1 MDSPARGRRAL
12 CIGLETNDHESG
24 SPDPRGASRHLTG
37 ERVRDLADA
46 LTGAGYGCATRLDV
60 PGRWVADEV
69 LDFLERRR
77 SDDLCVIYVTGHGT
91 PGSLRPDAHGT
102 PEGGWLD
109 HVLSAGPL
117 DSSDAFRP
125 PVLLL
130 IDTCHAPGTT
140 SRWHPRHLPPRT
152 WLILGTGGRHDPGPV
167 GTLGRRIASTLRRL
181 GDGALDVDPALPAVP
196 LHMLASEVRREAV
209 YDAGEKVIVLGPSDR
224 GSPEDETPPF
234 FPNPAYLG
242 GRRRSRLSR
251 TTAPGVLPFLED
263 ADGGLDHQH
272 FMERASGTSAVAEHG
287 RGVLGRFTGR
297 RRELAAL
304 SDWLD
309 DPEARGPAV
318 VTGAPGAGKSALL
331 GVLVCAAH
339 PELREASRDLWQRAH
354 PTPLPVGTGF
364 AAVHARQRGL
374 SEICASLAR
383 QLDVTA
389 HNPRQF
395 LKAAKGMSVQP
406 VIVVDALDEMP
417 KGIDVMNQLLM
428 PLSLEGRDDGRSLAR
443 VLVATRD
450 YPEFGRLIDAAAGGG
465 LLVDLD
471 CVPPDELAA
480 DVAEYVTGILRTT
493 RGFRHRGSVVHTFAR
508 ALAATLVD
516 RGSPQ
521 SAWGAFLV
529 AGLWARTLVNSGF
542 DTAITADEA
551 AEAAHRVPR
560 SLTELLELELRSQP
574 ELFWLRPVLTALG
587 TAHGQGMPASVLR
600 RIAPLFAGDHGP
612 LPSAPSSATVKET
625 LGAARFY
632 LRTVTDTN
640 GALLYRLFHQSIAN
654 HLVDDFEQSGRIPNW
669 RQALLDRLFAPL
681 GSPPARNWDAAEP
694 YVLRHVMGLAREA
707 GREQELFDDA
717 EFLIRA
723 DPGSLD
729 GLRSA
734 CSGSLGLPPRVLEQ
748 LLDRRSPL
756 RERRMAASLTA
767 LRTGDAELAHRLAAP
782 VHGAPLPWIPWWT
795 TPLSPPPDRIVALPS
810 DHRTELFVLDTGSG
824 RHGVLEGQTGRTAEP
839 EGPDLPD
846 LVDAERISLAGHA
859 VALVTDGT
867 GHQWIHQPGTPRLI
881 DAGRSAA
888 SWRPSG
894 PGSLPSGPGPA
905 GPSARALFDGRLVVC
920 LGTRDGS
927 VIVEDALDG
936 HRIVGREGAH
946 NGPVTALVARY
957 DASGLSVLS
966 GGADGS
972 VWSWRPGR
980 DRGERVLLLD
990 DPVRALDI
998 TADDEL
1004 FVSSGQ
1010 GLSAF
1015 RGGLPAAEG
1024 RTGKG

>member
-12 CIGLETNDHESG
+12 CIGIETNDHESG
-24 SPDPRGASRHLTG
+24 SPDPHGASRHPTAKRVG
-37 ERVRDLADA
+37 EFAEA
-46 LTGAGYGCATRLDV
+46 LIGAGYRCGIKLEI
-60 PGRWVADEV
+60 PSPWVAEEV
-69 LDFLERRR
+69 GFFLERRR
-77 SDDLCVIYVTGHGT
+77 SDDLCVIYLTGHGT
-91 PGSLRPDAHGT
+91 LGPGSRHRGVHDAL
-102 PEGGWLD
+102 EGHWLD
-109 HVLSAGPL
+109 HVLSVGPL
-117 DSSDAFRP
+117 GSPDAFRP
-125 PVLLL
+125 PVLLVVD
-130 IDTCHAPGTT
+130 ICHVSEAL
-140 SRWHPRHLPPRT
+140 SRWQPRHLPPHT
-152 WLILGTGGRHDPGPV
+152 WLILGTGGRHDYGPV
-167 GTLGRRIASTLRRL
+167 GTLSRRIVSTLRRL

-196 LHMLASEVRREAV
+196 LHMLASEVRRETV
-209 YDAGEKVIVLGPSDR
+209 YDTGEKVIVLGPSGR
-224 GSPEDETPPF
+224 GGPEDDAPPF

-242 GRRRSRLSR
+242 GRRHGRLSR
-251 TTAPGVLPFLED
+251 TAAPGALPFLEST
-263 ADGGLDHQH
+263 DGGLDHQH

-297 RRELAAL
+297 HRELEAL
-304 SDWLD
+304 SDWLN

-354 PTPLPVGTGF
+354 RTPLPVRTGF

-389 HNPRQF
+389 HDPRQF
-395 LKAAKGMSVQP
+395 LKAVKGMSVQP
-406 VIVVDALDEMP
+406 VIVVDALDEMA
-417 KGIDVMNQLLM
+417 KGTDVMDRLLM
-428 PLSLEGRDDGRSLAR
+428 PLSLKRRDDGRSLAR

-450 YPEFGRLIDAAAGGG
+450 YPEFGRLIDAAAGDG

-471 CVPPDELAA
+471 RVPPDELAA
-480 DVAEYVTGILRTT
+480 DVAEYVTEILRTT

-508 ALAATLVD
+508 VLAATLVD
-516 RGSPQ
+516 RNSPQ
-521 SAWGAFLV
+521 TAWGAFLV
-529 AGLWARTLVNSGF
+529 AGLWARTLVNSGS
-542 DTAITADEA
+542 DAVNTMDEA
-551 AEAAHRVPR
+551 VEAARRVPQ
-560 SLTELLELELRSQP
+560 SLTELLELELRSRP

-600 RIAPLFAGDHGP
+600 RIAPIFASDGGT
-612 LPSAPSSATVKET
+612 LPSAPSSAAVKET

-640 GALLYRLFHQSIAN
+640 GTLLYRLFHQSVADY
-654 HLVDDFEQSGRIPNW
+654 LVDDFERSGGPPGW
-669 RQALLDRLFAPL
+669 RQALLDRLFASL
-681 GSPPARNWDAAEP
+681 GSPPTRDWEAAEP
-694 YVLRHVMGLAREA
+694 YVLRHVMPLAREV
-707 GREQELFDDA
+707 GREQELFDDP

-723 DPGSLD
+723 DPRSVD
-729 GLRSA
+729 DLRFVHS
-734 CSGSLGLPPRVLEQ
+734 GLPTPVFVQ
-748 LLDRRSPL
+748 MLDRRAPL

-767 LRTGDAELAHRLAAP
+767 LRAGDAELAHRLAAP
-782 VHGAPLPWIPWWT
+782 FHGAPLPWIPWWM

-810 DHRTELFVLDTGSG
+810 EHRTELFILDTGSG
-824 RHGVLEGQTGRTAEP
+824 GHGVLEGHTGRVVEA

-859 VALVTDGT
+859 VALVTAGT

-881 DAGRSAA
+881 DAGRSVA
-888 SWRPSG
+888 SWRPSE

-905 GPSARALFDGRLVVC
+905 DPSARALFDGRLVVC
-920 LGTRDGS
+920 VGTRDGS

-936 HRIVGREGAH
+936 HRIAGREGAH
-946 NGPVTALVARY
+946 DGPVTALVARY

-972 VWSWRPGR
+972 VWSWGPRR

-990 DPVRALDI
+990 GPVRALDI
-998 TADDEL
+998 TADDAL
-1004 FVSSGQ
+1004 FVSSDYGV
-1010 GLSAF
+1010 SAF
-1015 RGGLPAAEG
+1015 RVGLPAAEE
-1024 RTGKG
+1024 RTGGG

>member
-12 CIGLETNDHESG
+12 CIGIETNDHESG
-24 SPDPRGASRHLTG
+24 SPDPHGASRHLTA
-37 ERVRDLADA
+37 ERVRDLAGA
-46 LTGAGYGCATRLDV
+46 LTGAGYTCAIRLDV
-60 PGRWVADEV
+60 PSRWVADEV
-69 LDFLERRR
+69 HHFLERCRA
-77 SDDLCVIYVTGHGT
+77 DDLCIIYVIGHGVL
-91 PGSLRPDAHGT
+91 GGQRPSAHRLALE
-102 PEGGWLD
+102 EGGLLD
-109 HVLSAGPL
+109 SVLRVGPL
-117 DSSDAFRP
+117 HSSDAFRP
-125 PVLLL
+125 PVLL
-130 IDTCHAPGTT
+130 IVDTCHAPG
-140 SRWHPRHLPPRT
+140 SSLPWLRRDLPPRT
-152 WLILGTGGRHDPGPV
+152 WLILGTGGRHDPG
-167 GTLGRRIASTLRRL
+167 GTLSRGIVSALRRL
-181 GDGALDVDPALPAVP
+181 RGGALDIDPALPTVP
-196 LHMLASEVRREAV
+196 LRMLASEIRRETA
-209 YDAGEKVIVLGPSDR
+209 YGAEEKVTVLGPSGT
-224 GSPEDETPPF
+224 GSPEGDPPPF
-234 FPNPAYLG
+234 FSNPAYLG
-242 GRRRSRLSR
+242 GRRHGRLSR
-251 TTAPGVLPFLED
+251 TAAPGALPFLES

-297 RRELAAL
+297 QRELEAL
-304 SDWLD
+304 SDWLN

-339 PELREASRDLWQRAH
+339 PELREASRDLWQRAYR
-354 PTPLPVGTGF
+354 TPLPVGTGF

-389 HNPRQF
+389 HDPRQF

-406 VIVVDALDEMP
+406 VIVVDALDEMA
-417 KGIDVMNQLLM
+417 KGTDVMDRLLM
-428 PLSLEGRDDGRSLAR
+428 PLSLERRDDGRSLAR

-471 CVPPDELAA
+471 RVPPDELAT
-480 DVAEYVTGILRTT
+480 DVAEYVTEILRTT

-508 ALAATLVD
+508 ELATTLVG
-516 RGSPQ
+516 RNSPQ
-521 SAWGAFLV
+521 TAWGAFLV
-529 AGLWARTLVNSGF
+529 AGLWARTLVNSGS
-542 DTAITADEA
+542 DAVNTMDEA
-551 AEAAHRVPR
+551 VEAARRVPQ
-560 SLTELLELELRSQP
+560 SLTELLELELRSRP

-600 RIAPLFAGDHGP
+600 RIAPIFASDGGT
-612 LPSAPSSATVKET
+612 LPSAPSSAAVKET

-640 GALLYRLFHQSIAN
+640 GTLLYRLFHQSVADY
-654 HLVDDFEQSGRIPNW
+654 LVDDFERSGETPGW
-669 RQALLDRLFAPL
+669 RQALLDRLFASL
-681 GSPPARNWDAAEP
+681 GSPPTRNWEAAEP
-694 YVLRHVMGLAREA
+694 YVLRHVMPLAREA
-707 GREQELFDDA
+707 GREQELFDDP

-723 DPGSLD
+723 DPRSVD
-729 GLRSA
+729 DLRSVH
-734 CSGSLGLPPRVLEQ
+734 SGLPTPVFEQ
-748 LLDRRSPL
+748 LLDRRAPL

-824 RHGVLEGQTGRTAEP
+824 RHGVLEGRTGRTAAA

-859 VALVTDGT
+859 VALATDGS

-888 SWRPSG
+888 SSWRSPG

-905 GPSARALFDGRLVVC
+905 DPSARALFDGRLVVC
-920 LGTRDGS
+920 VGTRDGA

-936 HRIVGREGAH
+936 HRIAGREGAH
-946 NGPVTALVARY
+946 DGPVTALVARY

-980 DRGERVLLLD
+980 DRGERVLLLLD
-990 DPVRALDI
+990 GPVRALDI
-998 TADDEL
+998 TADDAL
-1004 FVSSGQ
+1004 FVSSDHGV
-1010 GLSAF
+1010 SAF
-1015 RGGLPAAEG
+1015 RGSLPVTEE
-1024 RTGKG
+1024 RTGEG

>member
-24 SPDPRGASRHLTG
+24 PPDPRDASRHLTA

-60 PGRWVADEV
+60 PGRWVAEEV
-69 LDFLERRR
+69 AHFLERRR
-77 SDDLCVIYVTGHGT
+77 SDDLCVVYVTGHGVLG
-91 PGSLRPDAHGT
+91 PGSLRPGARDA

-109 HVLSAGPL
+109 HVLSAAPL
-117 DSSDAFRP
+117 GSPDAFRP
-125 PVLLL
+125 PVLLV
-130 IDTCHAPGTT
+130 IDTCHAPGTP
-140 SRWHPRHLPPRT
+140 SRWHPHRLPPHT

-167 GTLGRRIASTLRRL
+167 GTLSRRIASTLRRL
-181 GDGALDVDPALPAVP
+181 GAGALDVDPALPAVP
-196 LHMLASEVRREAV
+196 LHMLASEVRRETV
-209 YDAGEKVIVLGPSDR
+209 YDTGEKVIVLGPSDR
-224 GSPEDETPPF
+224 GSPEDDAPPF

-309 DPEARGPAV
+309 DPGARGPAV
-318 VTGAPGAGKSALL
+318 VTGAAGAGKSALL
-331 GVLVCAAH
+331 GVIVCAAH
-339 PELREASRDLWQRAH
+339 PELREASRDLWQRAYR
-354 PTPLPVGTGF
+354 TPRPVRTGF

-383 QLDVTA
+383 QLGVTA
-389 HNPRQF
+389 QDPRQF
-395 LKAAKGMSVQP
+395 LKAAKGMSVPP
-406 VIVVDALDEMP
+406 VIVVDALDEMA
-417 KGIDVMNQLLM
+417 KGTDVMNRLLL
-428 PLSLEGRDDGRSLAR
+428 PLSLEGRDDGRPLAR
-443 VLVATRD
+443 VLVATRH
-450 YPEFGRLIDAAAGGG
+450 YPEFELLIDAAAGGG

-471 CVPPDELAA
+471 RIPPDELAD
-480 DVAEYVTGILRTT
+480 DVAEYVTEILRTT

-508 ALAATLVD
+508 VLASALVQ
-516 RGSPQ
+516 RWSQ
-521 SAWGAFLV
+521 GAFLF
-529 AGLWARTLVNSGF
+529 AGLWARTLVNSGSHMV
-542 DTAITADEA
+542 ITAEEAEEA
-551 AEAAHRVPR
+551 ARRVPQ
-560 SLTELLELELRSQP
+560 SLTELLETELRSQP

-600 RIAPLFAGDHGP
+600 RIAPLFAGDGGP
-612 LPSAPSSATVKET
+612 LPSAPSSAAVKEA
-625 LGAARFY
+625 LDAARFY
-632 LRTVTDTN
+632 MRTVTDTD
-640 GALLYRLFHQSIAN
+640 GTLLYRLFHQSFADY
-654 HLVDDFEQSGRIPNW
+654 LVDNFERSGGTPGW
-669 RQALLDRLFAPL
+669 RQVLLDRLFAPL
-681 GSPPARNWDAAEP
+681 GSPPTRNWDAAEP
-694 YVLRHVMGLAREA
+694 YVLRHVMTLARET

-729 GLRSA
+729 GPRSA
-734 CSGSLGLPPRVLEQ
+734 RSGSPGLPPRVLEQ

-920 LGTRDGS
+920 VGTRDGS

-946 NGPVTALVARY
+946 DGPVTALVTWY

-990 DPVRALDI
+990 GPVRALDI

-1015 RGGLPAAEG
+1015 RGGLPAAED
-1024 RTGKG
+1024 RTGDG